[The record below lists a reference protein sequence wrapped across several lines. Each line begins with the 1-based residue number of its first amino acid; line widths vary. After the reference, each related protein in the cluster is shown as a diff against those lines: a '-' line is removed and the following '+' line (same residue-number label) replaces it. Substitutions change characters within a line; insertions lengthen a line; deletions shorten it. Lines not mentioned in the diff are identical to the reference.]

1 MRYSIKNQLILG
13 LGLLLLLVLGVQLL
27 VGLHYSDRSRQLLAD
42 EAGKLLTHEA
52 MARLEQRAALEA
64 GQIQQ
69 LLGRAYQVAHGLAVT
84 AGQLKPEL
92 AWEDPALQLE
102 REQFIGVL
110 RGSLLAHKE
119 FLTLYSAWE
128 ADAFDDADDD
138 NLLNRLTG
146 STEDGRFA
154 PLLSRSES
162 GHIEMAPLR
171 AHESEEHFADGTRK
185 AEFYLCPKEQQ
196 TACLLEPQRF
206 QVQGQDRLLTSVVVP
221 VMHKERFL
229 GMVGADL
236 SLGFI
241 QQQAESISQSLYQ
254 GQAQVRILSRK
265 GIVLGD
271 SHQPHEVG
279 HRPTST
285 SQGNLSDSGFL
296 SADVPIQLD
305 GAISS
310 GWILQ
315 IRVPEVI
322 VLEPL
327 AHLQA
332 RFSEVQKESSL
343 MQLVLGPVLAL
354 LTLLSAAW
362 LIHCRLAPLSQV
374 QAMLKEVAQG
384 GGDLTRR
391 LNVSREDEVGRV
403 AGYFNQFVGQL
414 QTLVDSVQR
423 SGKQV
428 QGSAQQGAALSEQ
441 MNAQLVSQQQQ
452 VSQISASVEQL
463 SQSSHLIA
471 ESMQQ
476 LTDNAGLANEQ
487 VSQAQQVMQDVG
499 YELESMSGEIHQ
511 ACTES
516 ARLSEHGN
524 QIHQILETIRAIAEQ
539 TNLLALNA
547 AIEAARAGEQGRGFA
562 VVADEVRMLAQKTQ
576 TATGEIDGVI
586 ERLLGSIEMIVASS
600 QRSGHRSESVL
611 KQSQYTREVLSGVVT
626 GIAQID
632 QRCQQVFLAVDE
644 QQQAAD
650 HLVGAVSHVS
660 EMADQLLD
668 GANSNREE
676 SHQLRVLASDLNK
689 KTCRFVV

>member
-13 LGLLLLLVLGVQLL
+13 LGLLLILVLGAQLL
-27 VGLHYSDRSRQLLAD
+27 VGLYYSDRSRQLLAD
-42 EAGKLLTHEA
+42 EAGKLLSHEA
-52 MARLEQRAALEA
+52 MIRLKQRATLEA

-69 LLGRAYQVAHGLAVT
+69 LLDRAYQVTHGLAVT
-84 AGQLKPEL
+84 AGQLKSEV

-102 REQFIGVL
+102 RGQFIGVL

-119 FLTLYSAWE
+119 FLTLYTAWE
-128 ADAFDDADDD
+128 ANAFDDGDDD

-162 GHIEMAPLR
+162 GHIEMTPLR
-171 AHESEEHFADGTRK
+171 AHESQERFADGTRK
-185 AEFYLCPKEQQ
+185 AEFYLCPKEQR

-241 QQQAESISQSLYQ
+241 QQQAQSISQSLYQ

-271 SHQPHEVG
+271 SHRPYDVG
-279 HRPTST
+279 SPLKGAS
-285 SQGNLSDSGFL
+285 GSDRKDADFL
-296 SADVPIQLD
+296 TADVPIRLQ
-305 GAISS
+305 GVTRS
-310 GWILQ
+310 GWMLQ
-315 IRVPEVI
+315 IQVPKAI

-327 AHLQA
+327 VHLQA
-332 RFSEVQKESSL
+332 RFAEVQKESSL

-354 LTLLSAAW
+354 LTLLLAAW
-362 LIHCRLAPLSQV
+362 LIHCRLAPLNQV

-414 QTLVDSVQR
+414 QALVDSVQR

-441 MNAQLVSQQQQ
+441 MNTQLVSQQQQ

-471 ESMQQ
+471 DSMEQ
-476 LTDNAGLANEQ
+476 LTQDAGQANAQ
-487 VSQAQQVMQDVG
+487 VSQAQEVMYNVG
-499 YELESMSGEIHQ
+499 HELASMHSEIHQ

-516 ARLSEHGN
+516 AQLSEHGN

-586 ERLLGSIEMIVASS
+586 ERLLGSIELIVTSS

-611 KQSQYTREVLSGVVT
+611 RQSQQTQEILNKVVT
-626 GIAQID
+626 GIVQID
-632 QRCQQVFLAVDE
+632 RRCQQVFLAVDE

-650 HLVGAVSHVS
+650 HLVEAVNHVN
-660 EMADQLLD
+660 EMAAQLLD

-676 SHQLRVLASDLNK
+676 SCQLRALASDLNE